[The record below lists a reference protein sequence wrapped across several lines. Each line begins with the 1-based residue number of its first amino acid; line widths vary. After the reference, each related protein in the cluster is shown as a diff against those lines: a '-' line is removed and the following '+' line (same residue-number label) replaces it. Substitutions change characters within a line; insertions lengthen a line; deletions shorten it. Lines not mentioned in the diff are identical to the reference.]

1 MLVEKKFISGN
12 YEVMNNIRFNN
23 TKLEKVIYKSEVYP
37 LTDKF
42 EIFKG
47 ISIELLDSE
56 EKFNEHLQSDFPLI
70 STLFVEKRPKT
81 YHEYLQM
88 IDEGLKSKCYYS
100 RFLGVE
106 KEYFTTSDLI
116 IKQSHLLQPHEAES
130 YYEASMTLVI
140 NGNEVDK
147 YFDGMDR
154 IPPLPFE
161 VPGYIQFEGN
171 YGKIFDIVPEH
182 DRIDFPLLQHENTKV
197 SRTFISKKCIDKALL
212 YKLYKDPATIG
223 TPKSS
228 RAYTGK
234 VEVVELDMHHID
246 EQVLEVFIQHGV
258 IRKQEPISETEA
270 EQMIAHAKSEA
281 EKSAQDYKEW
291 LLQQQ
296 KS

>member
-1 MLVEKKFISGN
+1 MNSILSSYKFEKVVYKGHLYTSINRINPVLYNVIHSTDFFPYKDIKS
-12 YEVMNNIRFNN
+12 N
-23 TKLEKVIYKSEVYP
+23 TKAFFDSVQSKNDFRIISVDGFMPEVYNLSNSYEDFLIILEKRRKINGDDFYIY
-37 LTDKF
+37 L
-42 EIFKG
+42 
-47 ISIELLDSE
+47 
-56 EKFNEHLQSDFPLI
+56 HHQ
-70 STLFVEKRPKT
+70 
-81 YHEYLQM
+81 
-88 IDEGLKSKCYYS
+88 
-100 RFLGVE
+100 
-106 KEYFTTSDLI
+106 
-116 IKQSHLLQPHEAES
+116 LQPHEAES

-258 IRKQEPISETEA
+258 IRMQEPVGETET

-296 KS
+296 NK

>member
-1 MLVEKKFISGN
+1 MGTNRVVNLFLTREKEEIVVLKGIIYRYWDSAIRKIVSPLLIDSEAKFNDVLNSDFNQIAGN
-12 YEVMNNIRFNN
+12 YMDFIPQTFDEYKELINK
-23 TKLEKVIYKSEVYP
+23 KLQ
-37 LTDKF
+37 
-42 EIFKG
+42 
-47 ISIELLDSE
+47 IERRLRKNDVLE
-56 EKFNEHLQSDFPLI
+56 L
-70 STLFVEKRPKT
+70 
-81 YHEYLQM
+81 
-88 IDEGLKSKCYYS
+88 
-100 RFLGVE
+100 
-106 KEYFTTSDLI
+106 SDLKI
-116 IKQSHLLQPHEAES
+116 VLRHQLQPHEAES

-161 VPGYIQFEGN
+161 VPGYIHFEGN
-171 YGKIFDIVPEH
+171 YGKILDIVSEQ
-182 DRIDFPLLQHENTKV
+182 DRIDFPLLQDENTKR
-197 SRTFISKKCIDKALL
+197 SRTYISKKCIDKALL

-258 IRKQEPISETEA
+258 IRMQEPVGETEK

-281 EKSAQDYKEW
+281 EKSAQRYKEW

-296 KS
+296 NK